1 MARWEP
7 CLGLDLPFPEDI
19 RRAKELATPQE
30 HCALYPTTYFRRFWR
45 IGRLLF
51 WLVAGFVLTL
61 LLAPF
66 ARQET
71 IAAVRSFW
79 ARQVVASAGGQLQV
93 SGTPHHPA
101 LWVANHI
108 SWLDIVALLAVGPV
122 VFVAKSEVARW
133 PLIGWLARRHGTL
146 FLERGSRG
154 HATTVGKAIVAA
166 LAARQTVVLFPE
178 GTTSDG
184 TLLHPFHA
192 ALLQPA
198 VVTATP
204 IQPLALTYWI
214 GSRRTTEVA
223 FTGKMTLVMSLRRI
237 VALPPFTIAIT
248 FGPLLLPYQ
257 TNRKALAER
266 AHAWVRTQIEPSC
279 TTTNPSAKGT
289 GPIQA
294 AGAQTLW
301 P

>member
-1 MARWEP
+1 MMARWEP
-7 CLGLDLPFPEDI
+7 CLGLDLSFPEDI
-19 RRAKELATPQE
+19 CRTKELSTLQE
-30 HCALYPTTYFRRFWR
+30 RHKPHPTTFPRRLWR
-45 IGRLLF
+45 LGQLLF
-51 WLVAGFVLTL
+51 WLVAGTVLTL

-66 ARQET
+66 VRPEQM
-71 IAAVRSFW
+71 AAVRSFW
-79 ARQVVASAGGQLQV
+79 ARRVLATTGGQLQV

-108 SWLDIVALLAVGPV
+108 SWLDIVALLATGPV
-122 VFVAKSEVARW
+122 VFVAKSEVGRW
-133 PLIGWLARRHGTL
+133 PVIGWLARRHGTL

-154 HATTVGKAIVAA
+154 HATTVGKAIAAA
-166 LAARQTVVLFPE
+166 LTARQTVVLFPE

-214 GSRRTTEVA
+214 GSTRTTEVA
-223 FTGKMTLVMSLRRI
+223 FTGKMTLVKSLRRI
-237 VALPPFTIAIT
+237 VALPPFTIAVS

-257 TNRKALAER
+257 TNRKALAEQ
-266 AHAWVRTQIEPSC
+266 AHAWVRAQIEPRC
-279 TTTNPSAKGT
+279 KTTNP
-289 GPIQA
+289 
-294 AGAQTLW
+294 
-301 P
+301 